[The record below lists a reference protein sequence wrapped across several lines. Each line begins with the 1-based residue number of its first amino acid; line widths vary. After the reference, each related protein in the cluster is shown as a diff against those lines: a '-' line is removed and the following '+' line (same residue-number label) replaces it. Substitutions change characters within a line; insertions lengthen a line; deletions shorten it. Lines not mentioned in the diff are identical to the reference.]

1 MITATEQTTADRV
14 EALHAQLSERLAA
27 LTTSDEWVTYLRAAA
42 RFHTYSANNVWL
54 ILMQRP
60 EASRVAGF
68 HTWKAVGRSVVKGA
82 KGIKILA
89 PCSYTARDDE
99 GDPVLDADGNAR
111 RTVRGFR
118 VVHVFDVADTAGE
131 PLPVVD
137 AELLDGD
144 APSDLWDALG
154 SQVLRA
160 GFALTRGDCGRANG
174 LTDFASRTV
183 RVRDGLSGAQ
193 AAKTLATNS
202 RTSYCTTIPATRG
215 PRDHCEVEAESV
227 AYIVLQAQGIETD
240 GYSLPYVAG
249 WSATRE
255 PRSSGTPRP
264 GCSPPRRS
272 SSARLTEVAVMARTA
287 VPARSDRS
295 PRRERWRSWRG
306 SRSTPPT

>member
-14 EALHAQLSERLAA
+14 EALHAQLTERLAT
-27 LTTSDEWVTYLRAAA
+27 LTTSEEWMTYLRAAA

-60 EASRVAGF
+60 EAIRVAGF

-99 GDPVLDADGNAR
+99 GDPVLDAEGNAR
-111 RTVRGFR
+111 RMVRGFR
-118 VVHVFDVADTAGE
+118 VVHVFDLADTAGE
-131 PLPVVD
+131 PLPGVG

-160 GFALTRGDCGRANG
+160 GFTLTRGDCGRANG
-174 LTDFASRTV
+174 LTDFAGRIV

-193 AAKTLATNS
+193 AAKTLAHELAHVLLHDDPLNR
-202 RTSYCTTIPATRG
+202 RT
-215 PRDHCEVEAESV
+215 RDHREVEAESV
-227 AYIVLQAQGIETD
+227 AYIVLRAQGIETD

-249 WSATRE
+249 WSGGKPEVVADTAARVLATAAAILGALAEGR
-255 PRSSGTPRP
+255 
-264 GCSPPRRS
+264 
-272 SSARLTEVAVMARTA
+272 
-287 VPARSDRS
+287 
-295 PRRERWRSWRG
+295 
-306 SRSTPPT
+306 

>member
-1 MITATEQTTADRV
+1 MITATEPTTADRV
-14 EALHAQLSERLAA
+14 EALHAQLTERLAA

-42 RFHTYSANNVWL
+42 RFHTYSASNVWL

-60 EASRVAGF
+60 EATRVAGF

-89 PCSYTARDDE
+89 PCSYTLRDDE

-111 RTVRGFR
+111 RMVRGFR

-137 AELLDGD
+137 AQLLDGD

-174 LTDFASRTV
+174 QTDFAARTV
-183 RVRDGLSGAQ
+183 RVADGLSGTQ
-193 AAKTLATNS
+193 AAKTLAHELAHVLLHDDPLNR
-202 RTSYCTTIPATRG
+202 RT
-215 PRDHCEVEAESV
+215 RDHCEVEAESV
-227 AYIVLQAQGIETD
+227 AYIVMHAQGIETD
-240 GYSLPYVAG
+240 GYSLPYVAQ
-249 WSATRE
+249 WSGGKAEIVADTAARVLATAAAILAALA
-255 PRSSGTPRP
+255 G
-264 GCSPPRRS
+264 
-272 SSARLTEVAVMARTA
+272 
-287 VPARSDRS
+287 
-295 PRRERWRSWRG
+295 ER
-306 SRSTPPT
+306 

>member
-1 MITATEQTTADRV
+1 MITAIDQTTTNHV
-14 EALHAQLSERLAA
+14 EALHAQLTERLAA

-42 RFHTYSANNVWL
+42 RFHTYSTNNVWL
-54 ILMQRP
+54 ILIQRP
-60 EASRVAGF
+60 EATRVAGF

-89 PCSYTARDDE
+89 PCAYTVRDDE
-99 GDPVLDADGNAR
+99 GDAVLDADGNAR
-111 RTVRGFR
+111 RMLRGFR

-131 PLPVVD
+131 PLPVVN

-160 GFALTRGDCGRANG
+160 GFTLTRGDCGSANG
-174 LTDFASRTV
+174 RTDFADRTV

-193 AAKTLATNS
+193 AAKTLAHELAHVLLHDDSHNR
-202 RTSYCTTIPATRG
+202 RT
-215 PRDHCEVEAESV
+215 RDHCEVEAESV

-249 WSATRE
+249 WSGGKAEVVADTAARVLAT
-255 PRSSGTPRP
+255 
-264 GCSPPRRS
+264 
-272 SSARLTEVAVMARTA
+272 AAAILADLTEAR
-287 VPARSDRS
+287 
-295 PRRERWRSWRG
+295 
-306 SRSTPPT
+306 